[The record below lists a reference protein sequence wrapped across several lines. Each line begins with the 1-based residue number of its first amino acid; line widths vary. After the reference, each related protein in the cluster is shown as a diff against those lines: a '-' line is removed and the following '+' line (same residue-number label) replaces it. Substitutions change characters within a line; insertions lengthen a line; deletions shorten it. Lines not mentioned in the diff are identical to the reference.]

1 MSLDSPLRLRPWNE
15 NVVVMSAPSIARR
28 ERFLRYVDE
37 TVIVSVRA
45 RQPAFLMAVRVWS
58 PRKLRRT
65 ASNGGVPIAQ
75 PNLAAPAATKAA
87 TMIVIALLLT
97 G

>member
-1 MSLDSPLRLRPWNE
+1 
-15 NVVVMSAPSIARR
+15 
-28 ERFLRYVDE
+28 
-37 TVIVSVRA
+37 
-45 RQPAFLMAVRVWS
+45 MAVRVWS